1 MTWVR
6 RVWGGRGDGEYGLSG
21 QRGDPHLSPNGFP
34 FACLSQLCVCV
45 FAYSHIIHLLN
56 NMSVGLHA
64 FA

>member
-6 RVWGGRGDGEYGLSG
+6 RVWGGSRGDGEYGLSG

-45 FAYSHIIHLLN
+45 CVFAYSHIIHL
-56 NMSVGLHA
+56 
-64 FA
+64 FE